1 MTRRM
6 IGDLAVPIGTLVSW
20 EEKSRWASPT
30 GIGFFPCHSA
40 LRRQRKTY
48 WLITLSFTGT
58 NDPSN
63 AHTQYRLV
71 ADHYH
76 EADHGEKLISWA
88 SHLFH
93 KSSRMLQM
101 VSRHHGDCSLA
112 ERRIPM
118 SRISVFIHGTPNHWA
133 SALFWIGALL
143 WNLLPLAAFSQEAI
157 NQGARYSHDESGR
170 IIGLSYFGRT
180 GLRQS
185 APPNV
190 SDIVSVEISYG
201 TILTEDDV
209 AYLSTLENVR
219 QLSLGGNLSDEYVV
233 IQGGTSPLSKL
244 KQLESLFL
252 CKRDMCDRDLEFLA
266 ELPNLRSLE
275 FLAGPNPWD
284 QAGPSV
290 TDACAE
296 SIRRA
301 VSLRE
306 LRIDGDG
313 QFSDRFVDGITQD
326 LRELEFL
333 DMDSEFLTDRSLKL
347 LSERCGNLRSLDLW
361 SPHFT
366 DQGVA
371 SLVAATKLEEIWLE
385 CPLLTDESVN
395 SLSKITQLRHLLITA
410 PTITD
415 DAVQKVAKL
424 PALEILCLRNTPMSD
439 EQFEMFANQATL
451 ESLFVNGRNLTT
463 EKVLRVIA
471 TMPKLDHL
479 DLGEAKDSQKA
490 VNRFLAG
497 RKSAVGSSK

>member
-1 MTRRM
+1 
-6 IGDLAVPIGTLVSW
+6 
-20 EEKSRWASPT
+20 
-30 GIGFFPCHSA
+30 
-40 LRRQRKTY
+40 
-48 WLITLSFTGT
+48 
-58 NDPSN
+58 
-63 AHTQYRLV
+63 
-71 ADHYH
+71 
-76 EADHGEKLISWA
+76 
-88 SHLFH
+88 
-93 KSSRMLQM
+93 
-101 VSRHHGDCSLA
+101 
-112 ERRIPM
+112 M
-118 SRISVFIHGTPNHWA
+118 SRINVFIHGTPNHWA
-133 SALFWIGALL
+133 SALFWFGAFL
-143 WNLLPLAAFSQEAI
+143 WSWLPLAAFSQEAI
-157 NQGARYSHDESGR
+157 TKGARYSHDERGR

-190 SDIVSVEISYG
+190 SDLVSVDISYG

-209 AYLSTLENVR
+209 AYLSTLETVKR
-219 QLSLGGNLSDEYVV
+219 LSFGGNLSDEYVV
-233 IQGGTSPLSKL
+233 IQGGTSPLSQL

-284 QAGPSV
+284 QEGPSV

-313 QFSDRFVDGITQD
+313 QFSDRFVEAITQD
-326 LRELEFL
+326 VRELEYL
-333 DMDSEFLTDRSLKL
+333 DMDSEHLTDRTLQL
-347 LSERCGNLRSLDLW
+347 LAERCRNLRLLDLW
-361 SPHFT
+361 SQHFT

-385 CPLLTDESVN
+385 CPLLTHESVS
-395 SLSKITQLRHLLITA
+395 SLSTMTQLRHLLITA

-415 DAVQKVAKL
+415 DAVQNVAKL

-439 EQFEMFANQATL
+439 EQFAMFTHHATL
-451 ESLFVNGRNLTT
+451 ESIFVNGRNLTT
-463 EKVLRVIA
+463 EKVLKVIS

-479 DLGEAKDSQKA
+479 DLGEAKDSQKG
-490 VNRFLAG
+490 VNQFLAD